1 MIRPPLTL
9 LLTHDAELEQQSRS
23 AVRASGGNQVVARNV
38 GEALQIA
45 CARSGDLDLAVI
57 DLENGCRGMTL
68 LSAMSMLRR
77 DLPIAVITGAD
88 AAETAALA
96 YANGA
101 AGCLAK
107 PASATELEILMRALR
122 EQKPQLQAA

>member
-1 MIRPPLTL
+1 MITPYLTL
-9 LLTHDAELEQQSRS
+9 LVTNDSELERHSTN
-23 AVRASGGNQVVARNV
+23 AVRASGGAQLVARNV
-38 GEALQIA
+38 GDALRIL
-45 CARSGDLDLAVI
+45 CARRADLDFAVI
-57 DLENGCRGMTL
+57 DLDNGCRGMTL

-107 PASATELEILMRALR
+107 PASATDLEILMRALR